1 MKLPRPL
8 IFLSI
13 LAATVLIV
21 VVFGILSLSWLID
34 SQPIRDKVSAELEKK
49 TEGSVVVGKIVFVW
63 LPRPSVLIENAQVSF
78 DDRIQGS
85 IRSAKF
91 VPSLFYLLAG
101 RLVLRRVL
109 LEQPKITIRLPEP
122 AAKPLDLEELEKQIR
137 SAVVR
142 LTSEL
147 VAPRIDVF
155 DGSAEIRIGDKP
167 PVILEN
173 IVAQTVASPAELRL
187 EFSARS
193 NLCER
198 VRLEG
203 KVSPDSLAS
212 RLDIGIQRL
221 KINESLVLL
230 PLQIFEYAQHG
241 EASLDVKIASV
252 GLGQVKASI
261 DGSAGSFVFARRG
274 GTASVEAKRLK
285 GGITYEGGAFQVDV
299 EQLELGA
306 PRLLASGELKIHS
319 GLLSARIRVRD
330 VDIAQVSDL
339 ALRIADDAE
348 GVKRILR
355 YIPAGTIPEVS
366 IESTGRSVA
375 DIASSKNIRVSAL
388 MRNGKIFIPGS
399 DLELQNVTG
408 SLRISDGI
416 LDANGISGNLGATK
430 GWNGKLRL
438 GLEGKMAPL
447 HLDISVH
454 TSAPELHSVLLK
466 LVRDEALRG
475 ELLKVR
481 NVSGELSGRLILG
494 ERLNAISPI
503 VTISKV
509 ELSATYAPITFPI
522 AIRGGRLSYD
532 QRLIR
537 LENAEGSVGLSTFG
551 ELGVTLHHDGSRQIK
566 VDSGRIS
573 LDLQQTHTLV
583 RSFKNSPLDFE
594 RLQSARGRIELDN
607 LTLTGAY
614 DDPAEWRFVSAGRF
628 DQVEITHADFLDSVT
643 LSHAKFA
650 VNQERIIF
658 SDAAAAIS
666 DASLIAGGTFEY
678 KKEGPFQF
686 ETSGTG
692 TFGEQMTQWLS
703 RNVELPEEL
712 KLRSPLKIA
721 AGRLAW
727 RSGGDI
733 SFRGQ
738 MTVAD
743 GPLITLDAV
752 KHPQAVTLKN
762 LTIDDG
768 QRHARLTLQFT
779 TDNLDLSFSGEL
791 TQQTIDKVFA
801 AFPMKDSWL
810 QGDLRAS
817 IVLADPIRVSA
828 FGQLNGSNLLIPLGT
843 DKALIEKLS
852 IEASGESVQ
861 IRSADLLWRKSR
873 LALSGKVTGAKE
885 FLQLDLDLIGDRLD
899 WEEIQRLFGG
909 ENRQRRQKKAGV
921 ISVPDVQ
928 GTIRLKADRFTSS
941 RLNVSQVETT
951 VVISTSEIR
960 AEINR
965 GVICGISTTGR
976 IEFADK
982 DIRLDLQLSAT
993 NAQLEP
999 TTICLTNQQ
1008 NDVKGTYSLNARI
1021 NGRGDRE
1028 HLQSALKGDFQLSA
1042 RDGEFVR
1049 SPAIDATFDYLNAT
1063 GDFKVAF
1070 PDLDRETFPYRFVG
1084 VKGRI
1089 EGNMLIGDEINVA
1102 SSLLYLSG
1110 QGKVDLER
1118 KQIDGKG
1125 LIAVLGPVDEV
1136 ISRIPVISST
1146 LGGSLVGIPVRVT
1159 GSLERPDVTY
1169 LSPADVGLE
1178 LLNVPLR
1185 ILGMPFRA
1193 MRLFIPSGDA
1203 RDKTIT
1209 K

>member
-1 MKLPRPL
+1 
-8 IFLSI
+8 
-13 LAATVLIV
+13 V
-21 VVFGILSLSWLID
+21 
-34 SQPIRDKVSAELEKK
+34 
-49 TEGSVVVGKIVFVW
+49 
-63 LPRPSVLIENAQVSF
+63 
-78 DDRIQGS
+78 
-85 IRSAKF
+85 
-91 VPSLFYLLAG
+91 
-101 RLVLRRVL
+101 
-109 LEQPKITIRLPEP
+109 
-122 AAKPLDLEELEKQIR
+122 
-137 SAVVR
+137 
-142 LTSEL
+142 
-147 VAPRIDVF
+147 
-155 DGSAEIRIGDKP
+155 
-167 PVILEN
+167 
-173 IVAQTVASPAELRL
+173 
-187 EFSARS
+187 
-193 NLCER
+193 
-198 VRLEG
+198 
-203 KVSPDSLAS
+203 
-212 RLDIGIQRL
+212 
-221 KINESLVLL
+221 
-230 PLQIFEYAQHG
+230 
-241 EASLDVKIASV
+241 
-252 GLGQVKASI
+252 
-261 DGSAGSFVFARRG
+261 
-274 GTASVEAKRLK
+274 
-285 GGITYEGGAFQVDV
+285 
-299 EQLELGA
+299 
-306 PRLLASGELKIHS
+306 
-319 GLLSARIRVRD
+319 
-330 VDIAQVSDL
+330 
-339 ALRIADDAE
+339 
-348 GVKRILR
+348 
-355 YIPAGTIPEVS
+355 
-366 IESTGRSVA
+366 
-375 DIASSKNIRVSAL
+375 
-388 MRNGKIFIPGS
+388 
-399 DLELQNVTG
+399 
-408 SLRISDGI
+408 
-416 LDANGISGNLGATK
+416 
-430 GWNGKLRL
+430 
-438 GLEGKMAPL
+438 
-447 HLDISVH
+447 
-454 TSAPELHSVLLK
+454 
-466 LVRDEALRG
+466 
-475 ELLKVR
+475 
-481 NVSGELSGRLILG
+481 
-494 ERLNAISPI
+494 
-503 VTISKV
+503 
-509 ELSATYAPITFPI
+509 
-522 AIRGGRLSYD
+522 
-532 QRLIR
+532 
-537 LENAEGSVGLSTFG
+537 
-551 ELGVTLHHDGSRQIK
+551 
-566 VDSGRIS
+566 
-573 LDLQQTHTLV
+573 
-583 RSFKNSPLDFE
+583 
-594 RLQSARGRIELDN
+594 
-607 LTLTGAY
+607 
-614 DDPAEWRFVSAGRF
+614 
-628 DQVEITHADFLDSVT
+628 
-643 LSHAKFA
+643 
-650 VNQERIIF
+650 
-658 SDAAAAIS
+658 
-666 DASLIAGGTFEY
+666 
-678 KKEGPFQF
+678 
-686 ETSGTG
+686 
-692 TFGEQMTQWLS
+692 
-703 RNVELPEEL
+703 
-712 KLRSPLKIA
+712 
-721 AGRLAW
+721 
-727 RSGGDI
+727 
-733 SFRGQ
+733 
-738 MTVAD
+738 TVAD

-810 QGDLRAS
+810 QGDLRATV
-817 IVLADPIRVSA
+817 VLADPIRVSA
-828 FGQLNGSNLLIPLGT
+828 LGQLNGSNLLIPLGT

-1102 SSLLYLSG
+1102 SSLLNLSG

-1125 LIAVLGPVDEV
+1125 LIAVLRPVDEV

-1169 LSPADVGLE
+1169 LSPADVGAE
-1178 LLNVPLR
+1178 LLNIPLR